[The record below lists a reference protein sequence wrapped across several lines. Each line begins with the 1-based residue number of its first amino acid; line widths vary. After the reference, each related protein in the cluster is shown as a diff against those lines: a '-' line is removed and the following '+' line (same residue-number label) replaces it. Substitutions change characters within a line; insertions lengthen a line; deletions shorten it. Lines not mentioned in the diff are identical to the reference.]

1 MQISAKRTAEMV
13 PANVGWTYPG
23 VIILTPFIMMV
34 VMALDILINGN
45 IGLTSDIGM
54 LVGGITAALRVRTA
68 DYQSGIWITPLAWV
82 ISLLTVGQLAPMRGG
97 SFLREQILHFSYGL
111 AMHAWWILG
120 ATALSAA
127 ISIFRR
133 GRQP

>member
-45 IGLTSDIGM
+45 IGLISDLGM
-54 LVGGITAALRVRTA
+54 LVGGITAALRVRTS

-97 SFLREQILHFSYGL
+97 SFMREQILHFSYGL

-133 GRQP
+133 GRRP

>member
-45 IGLTSDIGM
+45 IGLISDIGM

-97 SFLREQILHFSYGL
+97 SFMREQILHLSYGL

-120 ATALSAA
+120 ATALSAGVV
-127 ISIFRR
+127 IFRR
-133 GRQP
+133 GRRP

>member
-45 IGLTSDIGM
+45 IGLISDLGM
-54 LVGGITAALRVRTA
+54 LVGGITEALSVRTA

-97 SFLREQILHFSYGL
+97 SFMREQILHLSYGL

-120 ATALSAA
+120 ATAVSAA

>member
-45 IGLTSDIGM
+45 IGLISDLGM
-54 LVGGITAALRVRTA
+54 LVGGITAALRVRTS

-97 SFLREQILHFSYGL
+97 PFMREQILHFSYGL

-133 GRQP
+133 GRRP

>member
-45 IGLTSDIGM
+45 IGLISDLGM
-54 LVGGITAALRVRTA
+54 LVGGITAALSVRTS

-97 SFLREQILHFSYGL
+97 SFLREQILHLSYGL

>member
-45 IGLTSDIGM
+45 IGLISDIGM

-97 SFLREQILHFSYGL
+97 SFMREQILHLSYGL

-127 ISIFRR
+127 LSIFRR

>member
-23 VIILTPFIMMV
+23 VFILTPFIMMV
-34 VMALDILINGN
+34 VMALDILINGI

>member
-45 IGLTSDIGM
+45 IGLISDLGM

-97 SFLREQILHFSYGL
+97 SFIREQILHLSYGL

-120 ATALSAA
+120 ATAVSAA

>member
-97 SFLREQILHFSYGL
+97 SFMREQILHLSYGL

>member
-45 IGLTSDIGM
+45 IGLISDLGM

-97 SFLREQILHFSYGL
+97 SFMREQILHLSYGL

>member
-1 MQISAKRTAEMV
+1 MQISTKRTADLV
-13 PANVGWTYPG
+13 PANIGWTYPG

-34 VMALDILINGN
+34 VMALDILINGK
-45 IGLTSDIGM
+45 IGLISDFGM
-54 LVGGITAALRVRTA
+54 LAGGITAAISVRTS
-68 DYQSGIWITPLAWV
+68 DYQSAIWVTPLAWM

-97 SFLREQILHFSYGL
+97 SFLREQILHLSYGL

-120 ATALSAA
+120 VTALTAA
-127 ISIFRR
+127 IAIFRR